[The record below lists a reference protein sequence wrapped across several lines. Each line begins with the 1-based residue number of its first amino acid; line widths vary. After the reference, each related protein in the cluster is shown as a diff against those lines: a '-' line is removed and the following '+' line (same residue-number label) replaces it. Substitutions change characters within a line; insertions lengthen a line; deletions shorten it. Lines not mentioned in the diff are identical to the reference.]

1 MSQDTSKPSRRQQIL
16 EILAQQLEE
25 SPGQKIT
32 TASLAKA
39 VGVSEAALYRHFPS
53 KARMY
58 EGLIEFIEASIF
70 GLINRIMAEDSSSYS
85 RCEKIIA
92 LLLTFSERN
101 PGMTRIMIGDAL
113 SGENDR
119 LSIRIVQIFD
129 RIESEFKKILR
140 EANLSNELQR
150 GVQINASANLFL
162 AFAEGRMNQY
172 VRSHFKRLPTEE
184 WNIQWQAMSATIFA
198 DAAALTQ

>member
-1 MSQDTSKPSRRQQIL
+1 MSQDKSKPSRRQQIL

-25 SPGQKIT
+25 SPGQRIT

-70 GLINRIMAEDSSSYS
+70 GLIARIMEEDPSSHG
-85 RCEKIIA
+85 RCKKIAA

-113 SGENDR
+113 IGENER
-119 LSIRIVQIFD
+119 LHARIVQLFD
-129 RIESEFKKILR
+129 RIESQYKQILR
-140 EANLSNELQR
+140 EGNLANELQR
-150 GVQINASANLFL
+150 DTHVAASANLFL

-172 VRSHFKRLPTEE
+172 VRSHFKRSPTED
-184 WNIQWQAMSATIFA
+184 WDRQWQMMSKSIFSA
-198 DAAALTQ
+198 SSAQ

>member
-1 MSQDTSKPSRRQQIL
+1 MPQDKSKPSRRQQIL

-25 SPGQKIT
+25 SPGQRIT
-32 TASLAKA
+32 TASLARA

-58 EGLIEFIEASIF
+58 EGLIEFIEESIF
-70 GLINRIMAEDSSSYS
+70 GLIARIMEEDPTSHG
-85 RCEKIIA
+85 RCKKITA

-113 SGENDR
+113 IGENGR
-119 LSIRIVQIFD
+119 LHARIVQLFD
-129 RIESEFKKILR
+129 RIESQYKQILR
-140 EANLSNELQR
+140 EANLANELQR
-150 GVQINASANLFL
+150 ETHIAASANLFL

-172 VRSHFKRLPTEE
+172 VRSHFKRPPTED
-184 WNIQWQAMSATIFA
+184 WDRQWQMMSVAIFSA
-198 DAAALTQ
+198 SLAQ

>member
-1 MSQDTSKPSRRQQIL
+1 MSEENKPSRRQQIL
-16 EILAQQLEE
+16 ETLAQQLEE

-58 EGLIEFIEASIF
+58 EGLIEFIEDSLF
-70 GLINRIMAEDSSSYS
+70 GLIARIIDEDVTSHG

-101 PGMTRIMIGDAL
+101 PGITRILIGDAL
-113 SGENDR
+113 IGENER
-119 LSIRIVQIFD
+119 LHTRIVQLFD
-129 RIESEFKKILR
+129 RIESQLKQILR
-140 EANLSNELQR
+140 EGNLANELQR
-150 GVQINASANLFL
+150 DIHIAASANLFL

-184 WNIQWQAMSATIFA
+184 WRRQWQSIGMAIFSSPS
-198 DAAALTQ
+198 TP